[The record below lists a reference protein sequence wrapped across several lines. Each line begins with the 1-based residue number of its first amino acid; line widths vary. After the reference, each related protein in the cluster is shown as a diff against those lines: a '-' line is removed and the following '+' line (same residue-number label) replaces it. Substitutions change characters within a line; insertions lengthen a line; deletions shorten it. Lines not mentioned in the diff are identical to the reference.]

1 MRWLNDEQIP
11 AFPFLLFILV
21 LRRFIPPPPREG
33 LCRISRCFN
42 PCFPFCSGG
51 FLTIQMLGG
60 GSGQALT
67 VPLGSPVQQVGGTD
81 EKWGRSCSDIS

>member
-11 AFPFLLFILV
+11 AFPFLLFIVV
-21 LRRFIPPPPREG
+21 LRGFIPPPPREG

-60 GSGQALT
+60 GVGA
-67 VPLGSPVQQVGGTD
+67 GSHCAPR
-81 EKWGRSCSDIS
+81 EPCAAGRWDR